1 MFAFYTLRNRKLWL
15 YFCNLFYLLLE
26 HRHNLLTG
34 PQIFSNKN
42 IIPTMVLPQVTLFI
56 ISLAPHSAQL
66 TVKLG
71 RISFYLDEKART
83 LRYFKESYE
92 SSHHRRVIENK
103 LDGKSYRAW
112 FEDPNLVHFIQ
123 KDYFSCSTKE
133 GFQFLDDVRFLESYR
148 GSLWKLCQS
157 VVHLKAL
164 LSRCPIL
171 NHQKMIFHW
180 FGLIITILGK
190 LNMSVRLNFQAK
202 KRLKKW
208 ILVFAS
214 LGELLKGSSMFT
226 KIRKMRFIF
235 IVSRPRHRKLS
246 TTWQTSSRNLVRNI
260 FVKCLH
266 GAGIVF

>member
-1 MFAFYTLRNRKLWL
+1 MFAFYTLRNRKLWF

-42 IIPTMVLPQVTLFI
+42 IIRTMVLPQVTLFI

-123 KDYFSCSTKE
+123 KDYLSCSTKE
-133 GFQFLDDVRFLESYR
+133 GFQFLYDVRFLESYR

-180 FGLIITILGK
+180 FGMIITILGK

-202 KRLKKW
+202 TT
-208 ILVFAS
+208 
-214 LGELLKGSSMFT
+214 T
-226 KIRKMRFIF
+226 KEMNFSF
-235 IVSRPRHRKLS
+235 CL
-246 TTWQTSSRNLVRNI
+246 TWRALEGIQYVYKNTKNEVYFYCVTS
-260 FVKCLH
+260 
-266 GAGIVF
+266 